1 MRAHQRRHHLLRIR
15 ECRHRL
21 RRWLWR
27 PRLHWLLRG
36 LLYLHAP
43 SLASLL
49 PCPALPC
56 LNGRPLRDGHR
67 LSGARGAHTAHT
79 AHPPP
84 DATMEGRAVEV
95 ACGICGRRGDV
106 EGTVGTVVDTNTP
119 PMINCGG
126 ATPAVVAT

>member
-1 MRAHQRRHHLLRIR
+1 MWGVSVAAITTRVLA
-15 ECRHRL
+15 CT
-21 RRWLWR
+21 
-27 PRLHWLLRG
+27 
-36 LLYLHAP
+36 
-43 SLASLL
+43 SLKVDII
-49 PCPALPC
+49 
-56 LNGRPLRDGHR
+56 PLTP
-67 LSGARGAHTAHT
+67 LT
-79 AHPPP
+79 PPP